1 MSNIFKY
8 LVYFIVLHSGIGFSV
23 TAQNDKPGI
32 LENYLKHCDFL
43 LQEGGKWKVENK
55 DFNPKDENSPKYF
68 GYEYSKGINENTLQM
83 KSTAYF
89 PKTSTWKTNWD
100 GFYTW
105 NGKKQKIIY
114 QSISTTGA
122 IVEGESE
129 NITKSEMS
137 FVNSMI
143 SADDST
149 KKQKYIQTF
158 STSMFHSISY
168 MQEND
173 NWKIQNTLTWS
184 RQEQPTGNI
193 IFMSTRDG
201 NFEIYSMDS
210 KGENLKNL
218 SCNKAMDY
226 AFSYTPDKRL
236 VFYTNRDGNDEIYV
250 MESDG
255 KKVTNLTNHPAADR
269 IPCVS
274 PDGKQVLFLSDR
286 EDKNGKIYSMDI
298 DGKNLKKLTNN
309 SYFEDAPSWSY
320 EGKKI
325 VFSRELR
332 NLKDTSRNAVGNGE
346 IFIMDADG
354 KNEMQLTNRPGFDGG
369 PQISPDGKR
378 IVFYGKSEKGK
389 YDIFLMDIDG
399 KNLMNLTEDDMEDYS
414 PSWSPDG
421 KWVACTRGD
430 SKNYDVWLIHLE
442 TKIKTRLTTQSKR
455 DESPFWQK

>member
-1 MSNIFKY
+1 MIKKSTSALLF
-8 LVYFIVLHSGIGFSV
+8 LLFITCKVH
-23 TAQNDKPGI
+23 AQTEQP
-32 LENYLKHCDFL
+32 ESLKHYLSLTNSFL
-43 LQEGGKWKVENK
+43 QDGGKWIRQNK
-55 DFNPKDENSPKYF
+55 DMIPGEINSASYYALEF
-68 GYEYSKGINENTLQM
+68 YRGINTNTVQLRL
-83 KSTAYF
+83 KNYLPLS
-89 PKTSTWKTNWD
+89 SEWKII
-100 GFYTW
+100 GELILSW
-105 NGKKQKIIY
+105 NAKKQKVVLYGVGSDGVII
-114 QSISTTGA
+114 T
-122 IVEGESE
+122 GESQL
-129 NITKSEMS
+129 TA
-137 FVNSMI
+137 VNELQLVS
-143 SADDST
+143 SST
-149 KKQKYIQTF
+149 NAEGKTEVSKEVFRFKDGKIEVSDTGDKGTIMTF
-158 STSMFHSISY
+158 IRM
-168 MQEND
+168 
-173 NWKIQNTLTWS
+173 
-184 RQEQPTGNI
+184 EQPTGNI

-201 NFEIYSMDS
+201 NFEIYSMDI

-236 VFYTNRDGNDEIYV
+236 VFYTNRDGNDDIYV
-250 MESDG
+250 MEADG

-298 DGKNLKKLTNN
+298 DGTHLKKLTNN
-309 SYFEDAPSWSY
+309 SYFEDAPTWSY
-320 EGKKI
+320 DGKKI

-332 NLKDTSRNAVGNGE
+332 DLKDTSRNEAVNGE

-354 KNEMQLTNRPGFDGG
+354 KNEMQLTDRPGFDGG
-369 PQISPDGKR
+369 AQISPDGKR
-378 IVFYGKSEKGK
+378 IVFYGKSEKAK

-430 SKNYDVWLIHLE
+430 SKNYDVWLINLE
-442 TKIKTRLTTQSKR
+442 TKIKTRLTTQPKR